1 MAPKKGSVKGDKKT
15 TKRAKKDKSAP
26 KRAKSAFLF
35 FSIERRKVLVEAKP
49 ELQSKI
55 AEVSK
60 MLGIEWGKMN
70 EGDKV
75 NYEKSAKADKLR
87 YEKEK
92 AEYIKKNA
100 QS

>member
-1 MAPKKGSVKGDKKT
+1 MAPKKGSTKADKKT

-35 FSIERRKVLVEAKP
+35 FSIERRKELVEAKP

-60 MLGIEWGKMN
+60 MLGVEWGKMTDV
-70 EGDKV
+70 DKERH
-75 NYEKSAKADKLR
+75 EKSAQGDKGR
-87 YEKEK
+87 YEREM
-92 AEYIKKNA
+92 AEYKKTGKF
-100 QS
+100 

>member
-1 MAPKKGSVKGDKKT
+1 MAPKKGSSKSDKKT

-35 FSIERRKVLVEAKP
+35 FSIERRKELVEEKP

-60 MLGIEWGKMN
+60 MLGVEWGKMN
-70 EGDKV
+70 DGDKER
-75 NYEKSAKADKLR
+75 YEKSAKGDKLR

-92 AEYIKKNA
+92 VEYAKKSA
-100 QS
+100 Q